1 MKEDLKKKDLN
12 RNIIVLS
19 SAILIGFLAIMSYMI
34 YFEVFKAED
43 IKTHQGNIRY
53 TAKRNEVLRGS
64 IYDRDGNVLS
74 YSERDSNDKQFRI
87 YNGRKEYAQI
97 LGYVS
102 NRGITGIENYMDKE
116 LIKDD
121 FNFTL
126 SAEYIKEIIKNPSGN
141 IKRDKKGNNIKT
153 TLDPTLQ
160 KLAYDSMGDKFGEKG
175 NIVAL
180 NPKTG
185 EVLAMV
191 NRPSFDPNTLDED
204 FEELLKNTK
213 DDGVLLNKA
222 ARGTYFPGSTFKMI
236 TLASALEN
244 LEGIETRTFKDEGI
258 LKVNV
263 GKDLPNVNGKSYGDI
278 NLEKAFSVSSNVVF
292 GSLAIELG
300 GDSLLE
306 TANKFGFNEDLNLND
321 MTVSKSIFTSYSKK
335 DDGLLAASG
344 IGQTGVSTHPLQM
357 AMVGSA
363 VANNGKLM
371 KPFIVKDIFKPDNS
385 IKESYEPSLYKES
398 LSEKNAETIK
408 NYMVNAVNSST
419 SKNALLLKQIKAAG
433 KTGTAEDF
441 FVESSSSD
449 EEGIKRNVENS
460 WFVGFAP
467 YDNPE
472 IVVAVNIIDGGFG
485 SGEASRI
492 AGVLMSRYLENR

>member
-12 RNIIVLS
+12 RNILVLS

-43 IKTHQGNIRY
+43 IKTQQGNVRY
-53 TAKRNEVLRGS
+53 AAKRNEVLRGS
-64 IYDRDGNVLS
+64 IYDREENVLS
-74 YSERDSNDKQFRI
+74 YSERDSSGKQYRV
-87 YNGRKEYAQI
+87 YSGEKEYAQI

-102 NRGITGIENYMDKE
+102 NRGITGIEHYMDKY

-121 FNFTL
+121 FTFDL
-126 SAEYIKEIIKNPSGN
+126 SPEYIKGFIKDPGEK
-141 IKRDKKGNNIKT
+141 IRREKKGNNIKT
-153 TLDPTLQ
+153 TLDPRLQ
-160 KLAYDSMGDKFGEKG
+160 EIAYDLMGDEFGKKG

-180 NPKTG
+180 DPKTG

-191 NRPSFDPNTLDED
+191 NRPSYNPNNLDENY
-204 FEELLKNTK
+204 EELLKNTK
-213 DDGVLLNKA
+213 DDGVLLNRA
-222 ARGTYFPGSTFKMI
+222 ARGTFFPGSTFKI
-236 TLASALEN
+236 VTLASALEN
-244 LEGIETRTFKDEGI
+244 LEGITERTFKDEGI

-263 GKDLPNVNGKSYGDI
+263 GKDLPNVNGTSFGNIGLD
-278 NLEKAFSVSSNVVF
+278 KAFSVSSNVVF

-300 GDSLLE
+300 GEKLSK
-306 TANKFGFNEDLNLND
+306 TANDFGFNEDLNLAD
-321 MTVSKSIFTSYSKK
+321 MTVSKSIFTPYSKN

-363 VANNGKLM
+363 IANNGKLM
-371 KPFIVKDIFKPDNS
+371 KPYVVSHILKADNS
-385 IKESYEPSLYKES
+385 VKEKIEPTVFKES
-398 LSEKNAETIK
+398 LSYENADIIK

-419 SKNALLLKQIKAAG
+419 NQNALVLQNIKAAG

-441 FVESSSSD
+441 FVESSES
-449 EEGIKRNVENS
+449 EQEGIKRSVDNS

-472 IVVAVNIIDGGFG
+472 IVVAVNIIDGGYG

-492 AGVLMSRYLENR
+492 AGILMSRYLENR

>member
-1 MKEDLKKKDLN
+1 MKENLKKKDLN

-19 SAILIGFLAIMSYMI
+19 SAILIGFLAVISYMI

-43 IKTHQGNIRY
+43 IKTDQGNIRY
-53 TAKRNEVLRGS
+53 AAKRNEVLRGN
-64 IYDRDGNVLS
+64 IYDRDGNTLS
-74 YSERDSNDKQFRI
+74 YSERDSNGKQVRI
-87 YNGRKEYAQI
+87 YKGGKEYAQI

-102 NRGITGIENYMDKE
+102 NRGITGIENYMDRY

-121 FNFTL
+121 FTFSLN
-126 SAEYIKEIIKNPSGN
+126 ADDIKNIIKNPSGN

-153 TLDPTLQ
+153 TLDTSLQ
-160 KLAYDSMGDKFGEKG
+160 NLAYDLMGDDFGRKG

-185 EVLAMV
+185 EILAMV
-191 NRPSFDPNTLDED
+191 NRPSFNPNILDED
-204 FEELLKNTK
+204 YEELLKKGK

-222 ARGTYFPGSTFKMI
+222 ARGTYFPGSTFKMV

-244 LEGIETRTFKDEGI
+244 LEGIENRTFYDDGI

-263 GKDLPNVNGKSYGDI
+263 GKDLPNVNGKSYGEI
-278 NLEKAFSVSSNVVF
+278 SLEKAFSVSSNVVF

-300 GDSLLE
+300 GEKLAE
-306 TANKFGFNEDLNLND
+306 KANDFGFNDDLNLND
-321 MTVSKSIFTSYSKK
+321 MTVSKSIFTPYSKK

-344 IGQTGVSTHPLQM
+344 IGQTGISTHPLQM

-363 VANNGKLM
+363 IANQGKLM
-371 KPFIVKDIFKPDNS
+371 KPFVVKDILKSDDS
-385 IKESYEPSLYKES
+385 LKESFEPLLYKES
-398 LSEKNAETIK
+398 LTEKNAETIK
-408 NYMVNAVNSST
+408 AYMVTAVNSAT
-419 SKNALLLKQIKAAG
+419 NQNALLLQQIKAGG

-441 FVESSSSD
+441 FVESSD
-449 EEGIKRNVENS
+449 DDEGIRRTVENS

-492 AGVLMSRYLENR
+492 AGILMSRYLENR